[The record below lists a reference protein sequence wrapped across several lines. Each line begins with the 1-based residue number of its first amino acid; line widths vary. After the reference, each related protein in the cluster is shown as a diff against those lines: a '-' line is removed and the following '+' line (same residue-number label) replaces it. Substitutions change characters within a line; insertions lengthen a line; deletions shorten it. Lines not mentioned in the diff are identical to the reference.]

1 MTRGTWQVC
10 DWAAKVEATGN
21 CQRLTKPRIAYPNLK
36 TDTPQ
41 CPDGQL
47 QCGDGECINRQLF
60 CDTNPDCRDGSDE
73 VACGVDEDPNGA
85 DICNPAACVLPDC
98 WCSPGELDLS
108 IILANFPVFRINQSH
123 HKIIKVKTISLHF
136 NSSKNLL

>member
-98 WCSPGELDLS
+98 WCSPGELGLVERS
-108 IILANFPVFRINQSH
+108 MVHNIKLANFPVFG
-123 HKIIKVKTISLHF
+123 IIK
-136 NSSKNLL
+136 SS

>member
-1 MTRGTWQVC
+1 MTNYLCSIINLPLHPFQVDNC
-10 DWAAKVEATGN
+10 D
-21 CQRLTKPRIAYPNLK
+21 RLTKPRIARPNLV
-36 TDTPQ
+36 TDEPV

-47 QCGDGECINRQLF
+47 QCGDGECINQQLF

-98 WCSPGELDLS
+98 WCSPGELGLVERP
-108 IILANFPVFRINQSH
+108 IILAKYPVFG
-123 HKIIKVKTISLHF
+123 IIK
-136 NSSKNLL
+136 SS

>member
-1 MTRGTWQVC
+1 MISCVTRGTWQVC

-47 QCGDGECINRQLF
+47 QCGDGECINKGRSAGG
-60 CDTNPDCRDGSDE
+60 PD
-73 VACGVDEDPNGA
+73 GA
-85 DICNPAACVLPDC
+85 NDAFLT
-98 WCSPGELDLS
+98 LS
-108 IILANFPVFRINQSH
+108 N
-123 HKIIKVKTISLHF
+123 
-136 NSSKNLL
+136 